1 MLILKPNCECCNASL
16 PANSL
21 KAYICTYECTFCE
34 DCLRGILQGVCPN
47 CGGDLQRRPIR
58 PEKAYRPGLGLQ
70 HHSASTERVLGQRS
84 DQEITTF
91 VDKMRHIPAHQR

>member
-1 MLILKPNCECCNASL
+1 M
-16 PANSL
+16 
-21 KAYICTYECTFCE
+21 
-34 DCLRGILQGVCPN
+34 QGVCPN

-70 HHSASTERVLGQRS
+70 HHSASEERVIGQRS

>member
-1 MLILKPNCECCNASL
+1 MLILKPNCECCNTSL

-34 DCLRGILQGVCPN
+34 DCLKGILQGVCPN

-58 PEKAYRPGLGLQ
+58 PAKAYRPGLGLQ
-70 HHSASTERVLGQRS
+70 HHSASEQKIIGQLS
-84 DQEITTF
+84 EQEITTF
-91 VDKMRHIPAHQR
+91 VDTIKHIPAHER

>member
-16 PANSL
+16 PANSS

-34 DCLRGILQGVCPN
+34 DCLTGILQGICPN
-47 CGGDLQRRPIR
+47 CGGDLQKRPIR

-70 HHSASTERVLGQRS
+70 YHSASTQRIIGQLS

-91 VDKMRHIPAHQR
+91 VDKMKHIPAHQR

>member
-16 PANSL
+16 FANSL

-84 DQEITTF
+84 DQENTTF
-91 VDKMRHIPAHQR
+91 VDKIKHIPAHQR